1 MRLIVPWLAALLFAS
16 AAAAQ
21 GDRLTAEKEADIR
34 QLIGATGGTRLA
46 TQLADATTRPFYAL
60 LRQSRPDLN
69 ERALPVINREL
80 LAFFKERL
88 DAPGELNE
96 RILVLYHHR
105 FTHAEIKELLAFYK
119 TALGR
124 KSLTITQL
132 VSNESFDWSRK
143 HAPEMRRILEA
154 ALVKEGLTAPAK
166 R

>member
-1 MRLIVPWLAALLFAS
+1 MRLIFSWLVAALFAT

-21 GDRLTAEKEADIR
+21 GDALTAEKEADIR

-46 TQLADATTRPFYAL
+46 TQLADATTRQFYAM
-60 LRQSRPDLN
+60 LRQTRPNLT

-88 DAPGELNE
+88 DAPGELYE
-96 RILVLYHHR
+96 RIIVLHHHR
-105 FTHAEIKELLAFYK
+105 FTHPEIKELLAFYR

-124 KSLTITQL
+124 KSLTMTQL
-132 VSNESFDWSRK
+132 VTNESFEWSRK
-143 HAPEMRRILEA
+143 HAPEMRRLLEA
-154 ALVKEGLTAPAK
+154 ALVNEGLTAPAK